1 MTSRVVTRLLE
12 EQALGLHGAETGSG
26 RWEVTAAGMAV
37 SLALATMEYSKV
49 QLFTCEQN
57 KK

>member
-26 RWEVTAAGMAV
+26 RWELTAAGMAV

-49 QLFTCEQN
+49 QIHL
-57 KK
+57 